1 MKKMVL
7 LLTMS
12 FVLLFGC
19 SCGENAN
26 TITDNLNYPFVEKV
40 SKLSDKEVTHNET
53 NSVIAL
59 LLYSQIDDAIQNHF
73 GEPTQFALYNAKVT
87 DATQIGN
94 SFSYTV
100 TIAVPTFHGAH
111 NPPYGLEILTF
122 TISPAGITLESY
134 RHIELDC
141 FD

>member
-1 MKKMVL
+1 MKKVIL
-7 LLTMS
+7 LLSMS
-12 FVLLFGC
+12 LVIVFGC

-40 SKLSDKEVTHNET
+40 SKLSDKKVTHNET

-59 LLYSQIDDAIQNHF
+59 LLYSQIDDAIQKYF
-73 GEPTQFALYNAKVT
+73 GEPIQFALYDAEVT
-87 DATQIGN
+87 DVTQIGN

-134 RHIELDC
+134 THKSLPD
-141 FD
+141 